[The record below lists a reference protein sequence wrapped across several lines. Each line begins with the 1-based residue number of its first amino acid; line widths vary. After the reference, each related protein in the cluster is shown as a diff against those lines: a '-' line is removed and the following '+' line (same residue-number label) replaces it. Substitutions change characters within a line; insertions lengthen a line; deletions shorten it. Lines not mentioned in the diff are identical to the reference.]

1 MQDIKSIDEKVNPE
15 MKKIYQLLIKYGN
28 SAKDATAMI
37 KKNLKYV
44 NKTYRNST
52 PRAKAVALV
61 GLQSLGE
68 SVNEGKY
75 TVHFDVGSSGLM
87 SKTVNAKNAK
97 DAARQ
102 VASGLKG
109 GAKLIRKIE
118 KESINEAPGKS
129 GKDQYVGAARVK
141 VEPYTYKDQKR
152 DFHDVSMYRDHKKP
166 YNYYLSIRLAHS
178 NKIDMVVDTGT
189 HIQSKA
195 GKWAQ
200 GFMKRRMDGTGK
212 ERFS

>member
-1 MQDIKSIDEKVNPE
+1 

-109 GAKLIRKIE
+109 GA
-118 KESINEAPGKS
+118 N
-129 GKDQYVGAARVK
+129 
-141 VEPYTYKDQKR
+141 
-152 DFHDVSMYRDHKKP
+152 
-166 YNYYLSIRLAHS
+166 
-178 NKIDMVVDTGT
+178 
-189 HIQSKA
+189 
-195 GKWAQ
+195 
-200 GFMKRRMDGTGK
+200 
-212 ERFS
+212 